1 VFHIAVADPIWKG
14 IDMADKPTV
23 ALLGTGIM
31 GSAMGL
37 NLLRARIPVHAW
49 NRTLEKAKPLAEQGA
64 VVARTPADAVDFAQ
78 VIITMLRDA
87 DAVVQTMNEAG
98 PKLREGQIWAQMST
112 TGPQAVP
119 AEVAI
124 ADKHGLT
131 LVDAPVLGTRQPAEQ
146 GQLVILAAGPQVAR
160 PLLHPVFDALGKKV
174 LWVNEDPTRAVAST
188 LKLVANN
195 WVIGL
200 GNAVAE
206 TMALAKGAH
215 VDARV
220 FLEAVE
226 GGPLDMPYLRV
237 KARAI
242 LENNLEPSF
251 ALENATK
258 DAALIV
264 ALARECQVSLPVAEA
279 MLARMRKAIEKG
291 HGGEDF
297 IATYFASFDS

>member
-279 MLARMRKAIEKG
+279 MLGRMRKAIEKG